1 MPLFFS
7 LGQKSAFTVIVSE
20 RWDAGLN
27 AYDKTHCVQIARTQ
41 AARQLGLRLVCV
53 RWTAQPHP
61 YKQTHGDSLVLFS
74 TTSTSPEHRFNTN
87 AFMAAYVEI
96 TTMKLTLG

>member
-27 AYDKTHCVQIARTQ
+27 AYDKTHCVRIARTQ
-41 AARQLGLRLVCV
+41 AARQLGLRLVCA
-53 RWTAQPHP
+53 RWTAHPHP
-61 YKQTHGDSLVLFS
+61 DKQTEILLFS
-74 TTSTSPEHRFNTN
+74 FQQRLPRRST
-87 AFMAAYVEI
+87 V
-96 TTMKLTLG
+96 LTLTPLWPLTLESRR